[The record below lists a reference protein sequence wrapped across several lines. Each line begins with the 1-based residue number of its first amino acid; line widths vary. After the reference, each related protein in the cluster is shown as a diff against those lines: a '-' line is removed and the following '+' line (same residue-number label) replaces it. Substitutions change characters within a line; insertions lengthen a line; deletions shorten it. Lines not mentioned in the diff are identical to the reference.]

1 MKCDNSFWKP
11 VNALQIYIRIQK
23 PTFLHI
29 SKSLVK
35 TFNYLG
41 VIRKSITSKIAD
53 FFRQEEGGGV
63 GGLGGAGGGVCSLF
77 R

>member
-53 FFRQEEGGGV
+53 FFRQEEGGEV

>member
-1 MKCDNSFWKP
+1 M
-11 VNALQIYIRIQK
+11 YIRIQK

-63 GGLGGAGGGVCSLF
+63 GGLGGRGEGFVAFSVKNDELD
-77 R
+77 

>member
-63 GGLGGAGGGVCSLF
+63 RGWGGAGGGVCSLF

>member
-53 FFRQEEGGGV
+53 FFRQEEGGG
-63 GGLGGAGGGVCSLF
+63 GGGAGGVGGGVCSLF

>member
-63 GGLGGAGGGVCSLF
+63 GGLGGGRGRGL
-77 R
+77 

>member
-1 MKCDNSFWKP
+1 M
-11 VNALQIYIRIQK
+11 QIYIRIQK

-53 FFRQEEGGGV
+53 FFRQEEGGGW
-63 GGLGGAGGGVCSLF
+63 GGWGGRGEGFVAFSVKNDELD
-77 R
+77 

>member
-53 FFRQEEGGGV
+53 FFRQEDGGGV
-63 GGLGGAGGGVCSLF
+63 GGLGGGRGRGL
-77 R
+77 

>member
-63 GGLGGAGGGVCSLF
+63 GGAGGGGGRGL
-77 R
+77 

>member
-53 FFRQEEGGGV
+53 FFLQEEGGV